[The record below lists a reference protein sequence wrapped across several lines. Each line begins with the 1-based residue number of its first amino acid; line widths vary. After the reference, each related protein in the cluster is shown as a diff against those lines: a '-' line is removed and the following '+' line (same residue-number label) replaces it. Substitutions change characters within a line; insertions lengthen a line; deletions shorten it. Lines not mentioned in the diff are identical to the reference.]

1 MSSTPWDRPSP
12 RDEPFSEFGHARR
25 GAYDPFGMS
34 KWWAQTM
41 RPGVR
46 IGVDVGSVRIGVAI
60 CDSDGLL
67 ATPLRTVPRDP
78 SAVTDTAQIAAEID
92 ERSVVEVVVGL
103 PRSMDGT
110 ERAAALVAR
119 EWALALGRRSPG
131 VPIRLVDERLSTVDA
146 QRALHAAGRTARS
159 SRAVIDQ
166 QAAAVILQTALDA
179 ERRSGHA
186 PGEVLGA
193 RKPRHRTRRAP
204 TQERAQ

>member
-1 MSSTPWDRPSP
+1 M
-12 RDEPFSEFGHARR
+12 RR
-25 GAYDPFGMS
+25 
-34 KWWAQTM
+34 
-41 RPGVR
+41 GVR
-46 IGVDVGSVRIGVAI
+46 IGVDVGSVRVGVAI
-60 CDSDGLL
+60 CDPDAVL

-78 SAVTDTAQIAAEID
+78 AAMTDTAQIAAEVD
-92 ERSVVEVVVGL
+92 ERAAVEVVVGL

-110 ERAAALVAR
+110 ERAAAQTAR
-119 EWALALGRRSPG
+119 EWALALSRRTPG

-159 SRAVIDQ
+159 SREVIDQ
-166 QAAAVILQTALDA
+166 QAAAVILQTALDT

-204 TQERAQ
+204 SDQERPQ